1 MSTYNIIYQVDASG
15 TQVVRPIEAV
25 SEAGALLAAR
35 FAHQRKPGVVVG
47 VEPI

>member
-1 MSTYNIIYQVDASG
+1 MLFNIIYQVDASG

>member
-1 MSTYNIIYQVDASG
+1 MLFNIIYQVDASG

-35 FAHQRKPGVVVG
+35 FAHQRKPGVAVG